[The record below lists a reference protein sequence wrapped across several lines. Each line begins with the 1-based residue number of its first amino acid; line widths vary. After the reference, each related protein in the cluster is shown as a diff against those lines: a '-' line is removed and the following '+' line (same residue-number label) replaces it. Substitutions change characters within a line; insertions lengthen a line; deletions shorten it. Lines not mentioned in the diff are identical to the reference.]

1 MIDKNIYELSHKY
14 SSLSDSDIE
23 ELIKEARKIEETNKY
38 QDEDVFIDILS
49 DVTDDAVVVYHR
61 SPRESNSIYKENV
74 VGKIAKRLNEP
85 GVYRTFETALIT
97 EGLLAKTQENKW
109 IRQKVFPLRN
119 NQKTIGVLIV
129 EFPVKEIRS
138 EGLKEASPSPSNT
151 KIIDTTS
158 MFYSTIMD
166 NLDEAILIFDANGY
180 LIMNNDVA
188 NSYYFHFGYI
198 EKIIGLHYD
207 NLSLDTTTFE
217 QLIYLKD
224 TEKWLNVKQKEIV
237 FGSSH
242 FQMKRFFD
250 AKTGLF
256 TMILHDKT
264 EIYNR
269 EVEIVEKSVAIKEIH
284 HRVKNNLQSIVSL
297 LRIQARR
304 SSNQEVVK
312 LLRESENRILA
323 ISATHELLSKKI
335 DNDVSL
341 IEVLDLTISN
351 CNRAF
356 LDNKKVKIEKNIDAD
371 IRMDSDKTVTVALIV
386 NELLQNSFEHGFLI
400 EEHENKIKVDVE
412 KLEDNMVSVVI
423 KDNGSGYNAEKS
435 YNDSLGLKIVTS
447 YVKDKLRGKLKIIS
461 SRTGTSTYFCF
472 KI

>member
-1 MIDKNIYELSHKY
+1 MIEKNIRDLSIKY
-14 SSLSDSDIE
+14 SSLSDSDVD
-23 ELIKEARKIEETNKY
+23 ELIKEASKIEQTHMY
-38 QDEDVFIDILS
+38 QEEDVFIDILS
-49 DVTDDAVVVYHR
+49 DVTDEAVVVYHR
-61 SPRESNSIYKENV
+61 RPKSNNSIYKENV

-119 NQKTIGVLIV
+119 NKKTIGVLIV

-138 EGLKEASPSPSNT
+138 ESTNRGFQDGMNN
-151 KIIDTTS
+151 IDTTS
-158 MFYSTIMD
+158 MFYSTLMD

-180 LIMNNDVA
+180 LIKNNEVA
-188 NSYYFHFGYI
+188 NSYYFHFGYM

-207 NLSLDTTTFE
+207 NLSLDTSTFE
-217 QLIYLKD
+217 QLIFLKD
-224 TEKWLNVKQKEIV
+224 TDKWKKIKEKEIV

-250 AKTGLF
+250 AETGMF

-297 LRIQARR
+297 LRIQTRR
-304 SSNQEVVK
+304 TTNEEVVK

-323 ISATHELLSKKI
+323 ISATHELLSKKV
-335 DNDVSL
+335 DNDISL
-341 IEVLDLTISN
+341 AEVLDLTISN

-356 LDNKKVKIEKNIDAD
+356 LDNKKVKIEKNIDD
-371 IRMDSDKTVTVALIV
+371 TVILDSDKTVTVALIV
-386 NELLQNSFEHGFLI
+386 NELLQNSFEHGFLT
-400 EEHENKIKVDVE
+400 EDKENKIKVDVE
-412 KLEDNMVSVVI
+412 KLEDNMVSVAI
-423 KDNGSGYNAEKS
+423 KDNGSGYNTDKVET
-435 YNDSLGLKIVTS
+435 NSLGLKIVTS
-447 YVKDKLRGKLKIIS
+447 YIKDKLRGKLKIVS
-461 SRTGTSTYFCF
+461 SRTGTSTYFSF

>member
-14 SSLSDSDIE
+14 SSLSDSDID
-23 ELIKEARKIEETNKY
+23 ELIKEARKIEETNRY
-38 QDEDVFIDILS
+38 QEEDVFIDILS
-49 DVTDDAVVVYHR
+49 DVTDEAVVVYHR
-61 SPRESNSIYKENV
+61 PPKDNDSIYKDNV

-97 EGLLAKTQENKW
+97 EGLLAKTQENQW

-138 EGLKEASPSPSNT
+138 EGSNNVAANNM
-151 KIIDTTS
+151 KVVDTTS
-158 MFYSTIMD
+158 LFYSTLMD
-166 NLDEAILIFDANGY
+166 NLDEAILIFDEDGY

-188 NSYYFHFGYI
+188 NRYYFHFGYI

-224 TEKWLNVKQKEIV
+224 TEKWKNVSKKEIV

-250 AKTGLF
+250 KKTGMF

-297 LRIQARR
+297 LRIQSRR

-323 ISATHELLSKKI
+323 ISATHELLSRKV

-356 LDNKKVKIEKNIDAD
+356 LDNKKVQIEKNIDPT

-386 NELLQNSFEHGFLI
+386 NELIQNSFEHGFLT
-400 EEHENKIKVDVE
+400 ENQDNQIKVDVE

-423 KDNGSGYNAEKS
+423 KDNGSGYNTEKS
-435 YNDSLGLKIVTS
+435 ESNSLGLKIVTS

-461 SRTGTSTYFCF
+461 SRTGTSTYFSF